1 METESPTLRS
11 GVAHRAFVGC
21 RTTAARQ
28 ARGRGIE
35 VFDVLMDGT
44 WHHRFTTLAGVNPSY
59 LAVDSQRRALYCV
72 HGDGDRCSSFRIEP
86 SGSLRPLG
94 GQNTQGTNPVHL
106 TISPGLGWLVIANY
120 ASGSVV
126 ALKIAADGTLGE
138 VHDRLMLP
146 NRPGPHRTQQQGA
159 HPHQVIFDPSGKWLL
174 VPDKG
179 GDAVHTMTFDEYS
192 GKLQLVTS
200 KTVAPMSGPRH
211 LVFSADGSAV
221 FLVLELASQVLCARF
236 DSTEGTLSP
245 MRRVSTVPEE
255 FTGENTGAGIALA
268 ADGSTLCVSNRG
280 HGSIV
285 RFQVG
290 AAHASLSSP
299 RWIDASGKVPR
310 FIASSPRTNT
320 LVVANEDADTIVAMD
335 LTDATISFLAATGSP
350 VCVAFTPPI
359 EGNS

>member
-179 GDAVHTMTFDEYS
+179 GDAVHTVTLDEYS
-192 GKLQLVTS
+192 GKLQLVAS
-200 KTVAPMSGPRH
+200 MAVAPMSGPRH
-211 LVFSADGSAV
+211 LVFSADGSVAFV
-221 FLVLELASQVLCARF
+221 VLELTSQVLSALF
-236 DSTEGTLSP
+236 DASNGTLSAV
-245 MRRVSTVPEE
+245 RRVPTIPEE

-268 ADGSTLCVSNRG
+268 PDGFSLYVSNRG
-280 HGSIV
+280 HGSVV
-285 RFQVG
+285 RLQVDASS
-290 AAHASLSSP
+290 AALSSP
-299 RWIDASGKVPR
+299 GWTQVRSKVPR
-310 FIASSPRTNT
+310 FIAFSPQSST
-320 LVVANEDADTIVAMD
+320 LVIANEDADNIVAMSAAH
-335 LTDATISFLAATGSP
+335 ATVSLLAATGSP